1 MPQQND
7 IPEDDLN
14 DPGDF
19 GEDVPGGKQP
29 FWKRE
34 LLFGYSLP
42 WLLGVALLAIASLGY
57 LYGPSLSLMNGTPSA
72 GSFSEVENTLDG
84 AGEGNTFTPP
94 HEPLSAPAPVDAPQ
108 PAAPALPGA
117 RADNVAMMTDIRD
130 ELDARDKKLNDN
142 LTGLKDSVTRLSEAI
157 RRDEAYAIETRNQLA
172 ELTRQLAV
180 LEARQSKGDVAKP
193 TAHTASTGKRQ
204 SASPVSGMKVMSLE
218 NGMAWI
224 KWQGSTW
231 AVREGDALG
240 NVTIRRID
248 PASRTVV
255 TSGGSLR

>member
-1 MPQQND
+1 MTQQND

-42 WLLGVALLAIASLGY
+42 WLLGVALLAVASLGY
-57 LYGPSLSLMNGTPSA
+57 LYGPSLSFMNGTPSA

-84 AGEGNTFTPP
+84 AGEDNTFTSPQEPP
-94 HEPLSAPAPVDAPQ
+94 SAPVPVAEPQ
-108 PAAPALPGA
+108 AAVPSLPGS
-117 RADNVAMMTDIRD
+117 RADNQAMMTDIRD
-130 ELDARDKKLNDN
+130 ELNARDKKLNDN

-193 TAHTASTGKRQ
+193 TAHTASAGKRQ

-231 AVREGDALG
+231 AVREGDTLG

-248 PASRTVV
+248 PANRTVV

>member
-1 MPQQND
+1 
-7 IPEDDLN
+7 
-14 DPGDF
+14 
-19 GEDVPGGKQP
+19 
-29 FWKRE
+29 
-34 LLFGYSLP
+34 
-42 WLLGVALLAIASLGY
+42 
-57 LYGPSLSLMNGTPSA
+57 
-72 GSFSEVENTLDG
+72 
-84 AGEGNTFTPP
+84 
-94 HEPLSAPAPVDAPQ
+94 
-108 PAAPALPGA
+108 
-117 RADNVAMMTDIRD
+117 MMTDIRD
-130 ELDARDKKLNDN
+130 ELNARDKKLNDN